1 MHKQREAVMERRR
14 HPRGKS
20 LYGGVITFNARQ
32 STVDC
37 VVRNFSAHGARI
49 EMAGTA
55 LLPDEFD
62 LAIARKDTAFRAR
75 LIWRNALE
83 AGVQFTADDSSGVV
97 SLDAARK
104 LRKRKAEIEQLRR
117 RVSELTDGQ

>member
-1 MHKQREAVMERRR
+1 MERRR
-14 HPRGKS
+14 YARGRS
-20 LYGGVITFNARQ
+20 LYGGVIIFNARQ

-37 VVRNFSAHGARI
+37 VVRNFSAHGAKI

-62 LAIARKDTAFRAR
+62 LAIARKDISFRVR
-75 LIWRNALE
+75 LIWRNALD
-83 AGVQFTADDSSGVV
+83 AGVQFTADDKSGVV

-104 LRKRKAEIEQLRR
+104 LQRRKAEIERLRR

>member
-1 MHKQREAVMERRR
+1 MERRR
-14 HPRGKS
+14 HPRGGS
-20 LYGGVITFNARQ
+20 LYGGVIIFNARQ

-37 VVRNFSAHGARI
+37 AVRNFSAHDAKI

-62 LAIARKDTAFRAR
+62 LAIARKDTSFRVR
-75 LIWRNALE
+75 LIWRNPLD
-83 AGVQFTADDSSGVV
+83 AGVQFIDDDSSGVV
-97 SLDAARK
+97 SLDAARM
-104 LRKRKAEIEQLRR
+104 LRKRKAEIERLRR

>member
-1 MHKQREAVMERRR
+1 MERRR

-20 LYGGVITFNARQ
+20 LYGGVIAFNARQ

-37 VVRNFSAHGARI
+37 VVRNFSAHGAKI

-62 LAIARKDTAFRAR
+62 LSIARKDTSFRAR

-83 AGVQFTADDSSGVV
+83 AGVQFTADDRSGIV
-97 SLDAARK
+97 SLDAARMR
-104 LRKRKAEIEQLRR
+104 RKRKAEIERLRR

>member
-1 MHKQREAVMERRR
+1 MERRR

-20 LYGGVITFNARQ
+20 LYGGVIIFNARQ

-37 VVRNFSAHGARI
+37 VVRNFSAHGAKI

-62 LAIARKDTAFRAR
+62 LSIARKDTSFRVR
-75 LIWRNALE
+75 LIWRNALD
-83 AGVQFTADDSSGVV
+83 AGVQFTADDKSGVV

-104 LRKRKAEIEQLRR
+104 LQRRKAEIERLRR